1 MLNCTS
7 ISKKHNLF
15 AKLIDSKDEYNK
27 TIVAVLRTEQHK
39 ILVRTLQKR
48 ETLQYYKHNQLQ
60 YMTKQHIQKTY
71 KLIYANVR

>member
-15 AKLIDSKDEYNK
+15 AKLIDSNDEYDG
-27 TIVAVLRTEQHK
+27 TIVAILRTEQEK
-39 ILVRTLQKR
+39 ILVRTLEKR
-48 ETLQYYKHNQLQ
+48 ETLNYYERHQLQ

-71 KLIYANVR
+71 KLIYKTVR

>member
-1 MLNCTS
+1 MLNCTG

-15 AKLIDSKDEYNK
+15 AKLIDSNDEYNK

-39 ILVRTLQKR
+39 ILVKTLQKR
-48 ETLQYYKHNQLQ
+48 EILKYYEHHQLQ

-71 KLIYANVR
+71 RLIYANVR

>member
-15 AKLIDSKDEYNK
+15 AKLIDSNDEYKK
-27 TIVAVLRTEQHK
+27 TIVAILRTEQDK

-60 YMTKQHIQKTY
+60 YMTKQHLQKTY
-71 KLIYANVR
+71 HFIYVNVR